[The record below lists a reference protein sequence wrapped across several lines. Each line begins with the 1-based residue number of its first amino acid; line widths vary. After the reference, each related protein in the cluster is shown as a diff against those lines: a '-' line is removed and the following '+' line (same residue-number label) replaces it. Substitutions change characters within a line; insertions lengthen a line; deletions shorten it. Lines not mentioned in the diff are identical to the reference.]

1 MSEQEE
7 TTDYPPVD
15 DAPVQGVRKRRGF
28 GTAVVAL
35 LSLAAV
41 AAAGYLYWRV
51 EGIGGS
57 GGIAAR
63 LGDDIARL
71 EREVASTRSMSRSSV
86 GEVQAS
92 IAELTRTLA
101 AHGESLD
108 RVRAELS
115 AEDRRDGSPDPSAW
129 RIAEVEYLLR
139 IANSRLLMERDARGA
154 DRMLASADSILEELD
169 DYALHGVRA
178 LIAEER
184 MALVNTNAANAQS
197 IFLTLEAMKDAVGE
211 LPLKQPEY
219 FEDSG
224 SVSTEAPSD
233 ATAQASIPEQD
244 MHGSTPPATA
254 EMSALPYASAVGED
268 PPAEGSSHGSTPP
281 AKGEMSAL
289 PYASA
294 VGEDP
299 PAEGSFGEAL
309 ERRFFGLFEFRTR
322 ESVAPRPLIRPEE
335 AIYLELNLRLALERA
350 QLAMLRGDQTLFA
363 TSLSSARKW
372 IDEYVD
378 PDHAATQ
385 RIAQD
390 LDRLAGLDIEQP
402 MPDISRSL
410 ARLRELQSRQ
420 PELEP
425 APEAE
430 PGRTE

>member
-15 DAPVQGVRKRRGF
+15 DAPVQGGRKRRGF

-41 AAAGYLYWRV
+41 AVAGYLYWRV

-71 EREVASTRSMSRSSV
+71 EREVARTRSMSRSSV
-86 GEVQAS
+86 DEVQAS
-92 IAELTRTLA
+92 IAELKQALA
-101 AHGESLD
+101 AHSESLD
-108 RVRAELS
+108 TVRSELS
-115 AEDRRDGSPDPSAW
+115 AEDRRDGSPDPTAW
-129 RIAEVEYLLR
+129 RVAEVEYLLR
-139 IANSRLLMERDARGA
+139 IANNRLLMERDTRGA

-169 DYALHGVRA
+169 DYALHDVRA

-184 MALVNTNAANAQS
+184 MALVNTNAANVQS
-197 IFLTLEAMKDAVGE
+197 VFLTLEAMKDAVGE

-219 FEDSG
+219 FEDSDE
-224 SVSTEAPSD
+224 VARKAPD
-233 ATAQASIPEQD
+233 E
-244 MHGSTPPATA
+244 TA
-254 EMSALPYASAVGED
+254 EASGPVED
-268 PPAEGSSHGSTPP
+268 
-281 AKGEMSAL
+281 
-289 PYASA
+289 
-294 VGEDP
+294 
-299 PAEGSFGEAL
+299 SFGEAL

-372 IDEYVD
+372 LDEYVD

-385 RIAQD
+385 RISKD
-390 LDRLAGLDIEQP
+390 LDRLAGLDIERP
-402 MPDISRSL
+402 MPDISGSL
-410 ARLRELQSRQ
+410 ARLREIQRRQ
-420 PELEP
+420 PDPEP
-425 APEAE
+425 SPAAE
-430 PGRTE
+430 QGQTE